1 MSVQTTNSSKFQEFH
16 GIKLAGGAAIAN
28 LIVEKLAVDPL
39 TPAVGR
45 FWFNTADNK
54 FKMVSYTGTEAVV
67 KTFTDAAELAQA
79 IVDLKA
85 LLAADGGSALVGY
98 DGQTGTNG
106 KFSLVASK
114 VDAALDA
121 ITVAVDAE
129 IKNRETADTDAAA
142 ALAAA
147 TGATLVGYAGKAGAK
162 GEITVLAGTVKGSL
176 DSLVDQVD
184 AAFGELSGDAVS
196 KSTLVDQ
203 AIASKVT
210 FGKDVIVTGSLTVIG
225 ENTLIQGTTVA
236 IGDNILLLNSKVAP
250 DATPNADAGFEVNR
264 GIKGTLEFI
273 IWDESAKQTVAPS
286 ITIATEDNVELGIE
300 IGDEVVTMSRV
311 ILGIEFDA
319 FDLEVTGRVVAL
331 ETQVNGKIG
340 DLTAL
345 ATEDKTKLVLAINE
359 LHADAVTDRSNLV
372 ASTGGT
378 LVGYAGKAG
387 VEGLLTV
394 AEGTVTASLDALV
407 TFVDAEAK
415 ATDTFI
421 SDVASTT
428 AGKGSGI
435 VGYSGYGAVKD
446 LFFVPAGTVQ
456 ATLSAV
462 VVAIQEDRADIVAL
476 EGASAAVV
484 TAINAK
490 KFVTTSSAAMTHTI
504 VHGLNTMDIGFDV
517 WFKDGTDWVNHS
529 ASCKIVDAN
538 TIEFTLTV
546 AAEIKVLVKSFTDI
560 TL

>member
-114 VDAALDA
+114 VDVALDA

-129 IKNRETADTDAAA
+129 IKNRETADTAAAA
-142 ALAAA
+142 ALAAS
-147 TGATLVGYAGKAGAK
+147 TGATLVGYAGKAGAN
-162 GEITVLAGTVKGSL
+162 GEITVLAGTVKESF

-210 FGKDVIVTGSLTVIG
+210 FGQDVVVTGSLTVIG

-236 IGDNILLLNSKVAP
+236 IGDNILLLNSEVAP
-250 DATPNADAGFEVNR
+250 DATPTADAGWEVNR
-264 GIKGTLEFI
+264 GIEGTLRAIFWKEA
-273 IWDESAKQTVAPS
+273 DKTLTGTTVTTDVDGVESYVQ
-286 ITIATEDNVELGIE
+286 
-300 IGDEVVTMSRV
+300 SRV
-311 ILGIEFDA
+311 ILGTEFDA
-319 FDLEVTGRVVAL
+319 FDTEVTGRVEAL

-359 LHADAVTDRSNLV
+359 LHADAVTDRANLV

-394 AEGTVTASLDALV
+394 AKGTVTSSLDALV

-435 VGYSGYGAVKD
+435 VGYSGYGIVTD

-462 VVAIQEDRADIVAL
+462 VVAIQEDRADIAAL
-476 EGASAAVV
+476 EGASTALV

>member
-129 IKNRETADTDAAA
+129 IKNRETADTAAAA
-142 ALAAA
+142 ALAAS
-147 TGATLVGYAGKAGAK
+147 TGATLVGYAGKAGAN
-162 GEITVLAGTVKGSL
+162 GEITVLAGTVKESF

-210 FGKDVIVTGSLTVIG
+210 FGQDVVVTGSLTVIG

-236 IGDNILLLNSKVAP
+236 IGDNILLLNSEVAP
-250 DATPNADAGFEVNR
+250 DATPTADAGWEVNR
-264 GIKGTLEFI
+264 GIEGTLRAIFWKEA
-273 IWDESAKQTVAPS
+273 DKTLTGTTVTTDVDGVESYVQ
-286 ITIATEDNVELGIE
+286 
-300 IGDEVVTMSRV
+300 SRV
-311 ILGIEFDA
+311 ILGTEFDA
-319 FDLEVTGRVVAL
+319 FDTEVTGRVEAL

-359 LHADAVTDRSNLV
+359 LHADAVTDRANLV

-394 AEGTVTASLDALV
+394 AKGTVTSSLDALV

-435 VGYSGYGAVKD
+435 VGYSGYGIVTD

-462 VVAIQEDRADIVAL
+462 VVAIQEDRADIAAL
-476 EGASAAVV
+476 EGASTALV

>member
-28 LIVEKLAVDPL
+28 FIVEKLAIDPL
-39 TPAVGR
+39 TPTVGR
-45 FWFNTADNK
+45 FWFNTTDNK

-67 KTFTDAAELAQA
+67 KTFTDAGELAQA
-79 IVDLKA
+79 VADLKT
-85 LLAADGGSALVGY
+85 LLAANGGSALVGY
-98 DGQTGTNG
+98 AGKTGTNG
-106 KFSLVASK
+106 KFSLSASK
-114 VDAALDA
+114 VDAAFDA
-121 ITVAVDAE
+121 IVVAVDAA
-129 IKNRETADTDAAA
+129 IKNTEDADKADRV
-142 ALAAA
+142 ALAAS
-147 TGATLVGYAGKAGAK
+147 TGATLVGYEGKAGAN
-162 GEITVLAGTVKGSL
+162 GEITVLAGTVKESF

-210 FGKDVIVTGSLTVIG
+210 FGQDVVVTGNLTVIG
-225 ENTLIQGTTVA
+225 ENTTLTGNTVT
-236 IGDNILLLNSKVAP
+236 IGDNIILLNSKVAD
-250 DATPNADAGFEVNR
+250 DAVPVADAGWEVNR
-264 GIKGTLEFI
+264 GIKGTLRAIFWKEANKTLTGTTVTT
-273 IWDESAKQTVAPS
+273 DVDGVESYVQ
-286 ITIATEDNVELGIE
+286 
-300 IGDEVVTMSRV
+300 SRV
-311 ILGIEFDA
+311 ILGTEFDA
-319 FDLEVTGRVVAL
+319 FDTEVTSRVEAL

-340 DLTAL
+340 DLTLL
-345 ATEDKTKLVLAINE
+345 ATEDKTKLVNAINE
-359 LHADAVTDRSNLV
+359 LHSDAVADRDALA

-378 LVGYAGKAG
+378 LVGYAGKVGAN
-387 VEGLLTV
+387 GLLTV
-394 AEGTVTASLDALV
+394 AEGTITASLDALV
-407 TFVDAEAK
+407 AFVDAEAK
-415 ATDTFI
+415 A
-421 SDVASTT
+421 SDDLVTKLSSTT

-435 VGYSGYGAVKD
+435 VGYSGYGVVED

-462 VVAIQEDRADIVAL
+462 VVAIQEDRADIAAL
-476 EGASAAVV
+476 EGASSALV

-490 KFVTTSSAAMTHTI
+490 KYVTTSSAAMTHTI

>member
-129 IKNRETADTDAAA
+129 IKNRETADTAAAA
-142 ALAAA
+142 ALAAS
-147 TGATLVGYAGKAGAK
+147 TGATLVGYAGKAGAN
-162 GEITVLAGTVKGSL
+162 GEITVLAGTVKESF

-210 FGKDVIVTGSLTVIG
+210 FGQDVVVTGSLTVIG

-236 IGDNILLLNSKVAP
+236 IGDNILLLNSEVAA
-250 DATPNADAGFEVNR
+250 DATPTADGGFAINR
-264 GIKGTLEFI
+264 GIEGIMNVLL
-273 IWDESAKQTVAPS
+273 WDETADQ
-286 ITIATEDNVELGIE
+286 ITGVNIIE
-300 IGDEVVTMSRV
+300 GAEVRSRV
-311 ILGIEFDA
+311 ILGTEFDL
-319 FDLEVTGRVVAL
+319 FDTEVTGRVEAL

-345 ATEDKTKLVLAINE
+345 ATEDKSKLVLAINE
-359 LHADAVTDRSNLV
+359 LHTDAVNDRNAL
-372 ASTGGT
+372 AAATGST

-387 VEGLLTV
+387 DLLTV
-394 AEGTVTASLDALV
+394 AEGTVSATFDALV
-407 TFVDAEAK
+407 TFANSEA
-415 ATDTFI
+415 AAVDTFVNNI
-421 SDVASTT
+421 ASTT
-428 AGKGSGI
+428 AGKGSNL
-435 VGYSGYGAVKD
+435 VGYSGYGAVED
-446 LFFVPAGTVQ
+446 AFFVPAGTVQ
-456 ATLSAV
+456 ASLSAV
-462 VVAIQEDRADIVAL
+462 VVAIQEDRAAIDTLGSNATAL
-476 EGASAAVV
+476 ITS
-484 TAINAK
+484 INAK
-490 KFVTTSSAAMTHTI
+490 NFVTTSSAAETHTI
-504 VHGLNTMDIGFDV
+504 VHNLGTTDIGVDT
-517 WFKDGTDWVNHS
+517 WFKDGADWVNHS

-538 TIEFTLTV
+538 TISYTLTT
-546 AAEIKVLVKSFTDI
+546 AAEIKVLVKSFAAVAI
-560 TL
+560 